1 MTILDDARE
10 GMNPDIRI
18 QDDLFGHVN
27 GAWLDTAEIPGDRSS
42 WGPFVML
49 ADTAEE
55 HVREIIE
62 GARRRRGRRR
72 RGQEDRR
79 PLRQLH
85 GRGPGRGA
93 RPHARSSRCSS
104 RSTPSPTSAELATFL
119 GAFERRGGSG
129 FFGSYVDSD
138 DRNSDR
144 YIVNVLQGG
153 IGLPDESYYREEKF
167 AEIREKYLAYL
178 ARILT
183 LAERPDPEGTAA
195 LVVALETRL
204 AKGHWERAETRDVI
218 KTYNLTPLDELK
230 ATLPSFDFDAWIT
243 ALGGSEATIAETV
256 VRQPSYLAHLET
268 VLADTPIEDWRAF
281 LTVRAIRTAAA
292 YLSGAFVE
300 ANFDFYG
307 RTLSGTPELR
317 ARWKRGVG
325 LVEGALGEAVGRE
338 YVARHFPPRSKEMMD
353 ELVAN
358 LLEAYRRSITDLDWM
373 TEETKQRA
381 FEKLDTFV
389 PKIGY
394 PKKFRDYSA
403 LEISADDLLGNV
415 LAATAF
421 ETDRELRK
429 IGAPVDRDEWF
440 MLPQTVNAYYNPGT
454 NEICFPAGI
463 LQRPF
468 FDADADPAEN
478 YGGIGAVIGHEIG
491 HGFDDQGAQ
500 FDGKG
505 NLNDWWT
512 AEDKAAFEV
521 KSKSLID
528 QYDVFEPREL
538 PGEHVNGALT
548 VGENIG
554 DLGGLTIGHRAYLIS
569 IEGQDD
575 PGPRRPD
582 RPAAAVPQLGLRVA
596 HQAPQGAGD
605 AVPHHRPAQP
615 PGVPRQHR
623 PQPRRVPRGLRRTAR
638 RRPLARPRGPRPH
651 LVAADRAFWLVVRRR
666 AGTRCAP
673 YVADRAL
680 DVRRTT
686 LTGHSM
692 YAQVSG
698 ANGRRRAA
706 REACTSSAR
715 STTLQRASSARS
727 AYSQQPEVPSRRTSS
742 NQNCPVG
749 VLGTD

>member
-1 MTILDDARE
+1 MD
-10 GMNPDIRI
+10 
-18 QDDLFGHVN
+18 
-27 GAWLDTAEIPGDRSS
+27 
-42 WGPFVML
+42 
-49 ADTAEE
+49 
-55 HVREIIE
+55 
-62 GARRRRGRRR
+62 
-72 RGQEDRR
+72 EDRIEELGHTPIL
-79 PLRQLH
+79 PLLEQIDAIADL
-85 GRGPGRGA
+85 PG
-93 RPHARSSRCSS
+93 
-104 RSTPSPTSAELATFL
+104 LATFL
-119 GAFERRGGSG
+119 GTFERRGGGG
-129 FFGSYVDSD
+129 FFGSFVDSD

-144 YIVNVLQGG
+144 YVVNVLQGG
-153 IGLPDESYYREEKF
+153 IGLPDETYYREDKF
-167 AEIREKYLAYL
+167 AEIREKYVAYL
-178 ARILT
+178 ERILT
-183 LAERPDPEGTAA
+183 LAERPDPAGTAA
-195 LVVALETRL
+195 KVLALETRL

-218 KTYNLTPLDELK
+218 KTYNLTTLEDLK
-230 ATLPSFDFDAWIT
+230 ATVPSFDFDAWIT
-243 ALGGSEATIAETV
+243 ALGGTEATIAETV
-256 VRQPSYLAHLET
+256 VRQPSYFAHLET

-429 IGAPVDRDEWF
+429 IGSPVDRDEWF

-500 FDGKG
+500 YDGAG

-512 AEDKAAFEV
+512 ADDKAAFEV
-521 KSKSLID
+521 KSKSLIE
-528 QYDVFEPREL
+528 QYNVFEPREL

-569 IEGQDD
+569 LEGQDIPVRDGLTGPQRLFLNWAYVWRTKRRKELALQFLTTD
-575 PGPRRPD
+575 PHSPPEFRANIARNLTEFHEAFDVQP
-582 RPAAAVPQLGLRVA
+582 
-596 HQAPQGAGD
+596 GD
-605 AVPHHRPAQP
+605 ALWLDPED
-615 PGVPRQHR
+615 
-623 PQPRRVPRGLRRTAR
+623 RVRI
-638 RRPLARPRGPRPH
+638 
-651 LVAADRAFWLVVRRR
+651 W
-666 AGTRCAP
+666 
-673 YVADRAL
+673 
-680 DVRRTT
+680 
-686 LTGHSM
+686 
-692 YAQVSG
+692 
-698 ANGRRRAA
+698 
-706 REACTSSAR
+706 
-715 STTLQRASSARS
+715 
-727 AYSQQPEVPSRRTSS
+727 
-742 NQNCPVG
+742 
-749 VLGTD
+749 